1 MVAGTAVS
9 RAQHEKEPPL
19 PRFTEPIH
27 RLTACTLALS
37 RHGWSSACTH
47 TWRLAMKLRLWF
59 AVVSLVVAL
68 PCAAADSPKAEINSV
83 IARFQS
89 ALKQHDAK
97 ALDQLFLPDSDAWVT
112 TLGDDTLKAM
122 RNKHPDAPHY
132 RVGKRK
138 SFLDFVGSTKSPI
151 EERFHDVRIDTD
163 GSVASIY
170 FTFEF
175 LMDGQVQNRG
185 AETWQL
191 VKTDDGWKIS
201 AMLYS
206 SNF

>member
-1 MVAGTAVS
+1 M
-9 RAQHEKEPPL
+9 K
-19 PRFTEPIH
+19 F
-27 RLTACTLALS
+27 RLL
-37 RHGWSSACTH
+37 
-47 TWRLAMKLRLWF
+47 F
-59 AVVSLVVAL
+59 AVVALVVAM
-68 PCAAADSPKAEINSV
+68 PSAAADSPKAEINKVVAS
-83 IARFQS
+83 FQS

-112 TLGDDTLKAM
+112 TLGEDTLKVM
-122 RNKHPDAPHY
+122 RKKHPDAPHY
-132 RVGKRK
+132 KVGKRQ

-151 EERFHDVRIDTD
+151 EERFHDVRINTD
-163 GSVASIY
+163 GSVASVY

-175 LMDGQVQNRG
+175 LIDGKVQNRG